1 MGTGARVW
9 LGEQQWCGVSF
20 ESLVGNSQKTK
31 GGQKGGQAV
40 GEKEESSEEMP
51 CLFLG

>member
-1 MGTGARVW
+1 MGTGAQVW
-9 LGEQQWCGVSF
+9 LREQQCRGVSF
-20 ESLVGNSQKTK
+20 ESLVENSQKTK

-40 GEKEESSEEMP
+40 GKKEESSEEMP